1 MRIALD
7 ATPLA
12 GPVGGI
18 RRYTVELS
26 LGLAREYPEDE
37 FTLISDQPFILPGGA
52 PNLKAGRGPRNGLES
67 KWWTIGLARE
77 QSRLRTDVFHGT
89 DFAVPYFP
97 LRPSVMTVHDL
108 SPWVGPGKEDASARV
123 RRRTP
128 ILAGLGLATIIITP
142 TASVRRQVLDHFRVS
157 PHRVA
162 VTPLAASSRFRP
174 NGARRGRFFLLP
186 GTRQA
191 RKNIALLLQSWRELR
206 KFEEVD
212 LVLAGR
218 SREIDRKHEIP
229 GLHILGEVSEER
241 LVSLYSETLAVLYP
255 SAYEGFGLPVLEA
268 MQCGAVVITSK
279 DPAIGEVAGD
289 AAVRIDAG
297 DVRGWVEA
305 MRKATTDADW
315 ASGLRERAL
324 LRARDFSWQRTAR
337 ATREIYH
344 EARCRFA

>member
-1 MRIALD
+1 MRVALD

-18 RRYTVELS
+18 RRYTFELS
-26 LGLAREYPEDE
+26 RALAEEYSEDE
-37 FTLISDQPFILPGGA
+37 FALVSDQPFILPASA
-52 PNLKAGRGPRNGLES
+52 PNLKAGRGPRNALES

-77 QSRLRTDVFHGT
+77 LSKLGTDVFHGT
-89 DFAVPYFP
+89 DFAVPYIP

-108 SPWVGPGKEDASARV
+108 SPWIGPGKDDASMRV
-123 RRRTP
+123 RSRTP
-128 ILAGLGLATIIITP
+128 ILARLGLATMIITP
-142 TASVRRQVLDHFRVS
+142 TASVRRQVLDCFRVS

-174 NGARRGRFFLLP
+174 NSACRGRFFLLP
-186 GTRQA
+186 GTREA
-191 RKNIALLLQSWRELR
+191 RKNTAVLLQAWRELR
-206 KFEEVD
+206 KSVEVD

-218 SREIDRKHEIP
+218 SRETEPDHEIP
-229 GLHILGEVSEER
+229 GLRILGEVSEEK
-241 LVSLYSETLAVLYP
+241 LVSLYSEALAVIYP
-255 SAYEGFGLPVLEA
+255 SVYEGFGLPVLEA
-268 MQCGAVVITSK
+268 MQCGAAVITSK

-305 MRKATTDADW
+305 MRKAATDADW

-324 LRARDFSWQRTAR
+324 LRACDFSWERTAR

-344 EARCRFA
+344 EARCYFA